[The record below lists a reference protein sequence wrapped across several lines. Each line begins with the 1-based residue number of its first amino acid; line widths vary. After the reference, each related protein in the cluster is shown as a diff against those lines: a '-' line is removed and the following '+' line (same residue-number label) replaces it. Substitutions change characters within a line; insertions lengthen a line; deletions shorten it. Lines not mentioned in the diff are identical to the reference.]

1 MGFSP
6 LNREFTFWRARVE
19 TDWNAADLAPFPREL
34 VWWGVWGKKL
44 QLYGMVMVQTIA
56 KIQSNQDFTRRTSWL
71 LVPAS
76 WDDQP
81 LPRIGLSICIA
92 NVGNPANSLTG
103 CWSISPSKWPLE
115 IIICFSWFGI
125 WLNYAADGNYVQ
137 LNFFL
142 TIKLAIKN
150 WLATVLLDMIWNSQ
164 TELLSGKLTVRYGNS
179 PSLRT
184 VNQRTKWIYMGHHG
198 PFSMSQTDEEET
210 GFAWPRRPSSQ
221 THRSQIS
228 WTVSLPCPTGE
239 GGPWSHGTRSW
250 SWLVL
255 DQNMLEGV
263 LDGGWAQP
271 LWKIWKSVGIIISNW
286 MEKYKMFQTTHQC

>member
-1 MGFSP
+1 MISGADSP
-6 LNREFTFWRARVE
+6 LNRDFFFGEPGWRLIE
-19 TDWNAADLAPFPREL
+19 TQLTLLPFQGNL
-34 VWWGVWGKKL
+34 FDGAFGGKKL

-76 WDDQP
+76 WDNQP

-150 WLATVLLDMIWNSQ
+150 WLATVLLDMIWNLQ
-164 TELLSGKLTVRYGNS
+164 TELLSGKLTVRCGNS

-239 GGPWSHGTRSW
+239 GGPWSHGTH
-250 SWLVL
+250 
-255 DQNMLEGV
+255 GH
-263 LDGGWAQP
+263 G
-271 LWKIWKSVGIIISNW
+271 
-286 MEKYKMFQTTHQC
+286 